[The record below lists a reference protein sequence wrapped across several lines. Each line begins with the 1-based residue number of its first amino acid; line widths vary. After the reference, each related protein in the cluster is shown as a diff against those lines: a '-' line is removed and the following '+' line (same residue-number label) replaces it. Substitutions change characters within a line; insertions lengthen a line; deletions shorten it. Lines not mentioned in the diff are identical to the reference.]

1 MENIDHPLL
10 HWIPYKLIEK
20 DGEVYFEWIYLG
32 EKRYLDPFFDET
44 MIKCR
49 SHSSNSKMFKVV
61 STVENLIDWSAELVS
76 AELKAFV
83 FHISRCGSTMLAQS
97 LAVSP
102 QNIIVS
108 EAPIIDEIIRSEFF
122 DLDKKRTLVKAIIAI
137 LGQKRFPEENNLV
150 VKLDSWHIFEA
161 GELRSI
167 FPELP
172 FVLLYRNPIEV
183 LKSHSKL
190 KGMHM
195 VPNLLPAAI
204 FGISNKQIEEITFE
218 QYSAV
223 VLEKYFEAYYNFH
236 ETDQN
241 VSVFNYKEGMKSIL
255 ERFLAI
261 MDADF
266 YIEEVDQMNER
277 LKKHSKNKKNT
288 FKGDSFVDENLAID
302 VSKVNRLYEKLE
314 EKLVGQLA
322 GRN

>member
-20 DGEVYFEWIYLG
+20 YGEVYFEWIYLG

-49 SHSSNSKMFKVV
+49 SHSSNSKRFKVV
-61 STVENLIDWSAELVS
+61 STVENLIDWSKQLVS

-83 FHISRCGSTMLAQS
+83 FHVSRCGSTMLAQS

-108 EAPIIDEIIRSEFF
+108 EAPIIDEIIRSELF
-122 DLDKKRTLVKAIIAI
+122 DLNKKRTLIKAIIAI
-137 LGQKRFPEENNLV
+137 IGQKRFPEERNLV

-161 GELRSI
+161 EELRSI

-236 ETDQN
+236 ETDQTAWG
-241 VSVFNYKEGMKSIL
+241 FNYKEGMRFIL

-288 FKGDSFVDENLAID
+288 FKGDSFVEDLAID

-314 EKLVGQLA
+314 EKLIGQLA

>member
-1 MENIDHPLL
+1 MENIDHALL

-20 DGEVYFEWIYLG
+20 DGDVYFEWIYLG

-44 MIKCR
+44 MMKCR
-49 SHSSNSKMFKVV
+49 SHSSNSKRFKVV
-61 STVENLIDWSAELVS
+61 STVENLIDWSKQLVS

-83 FHISRCGSTMLAQS
+83 FHVSRCGSTMLAQS

-108 EAPIIDEIIRSEFF
+108 EAPIIDEIIRSELF
-122 DLDKKRTLVKAIIAI
+122 DLDKKRTLIKAIIEI
-137 LGQKRFPEENNLV
+137 LGQKRFPEERNLV
-150 VKLDSWHIFEA
+150 IKLDSWHIFEA
-161 GELRSI
+161 AELRSV

-172 FVLLYRNPIEV
+172 FVLLYRDPIEV

-195 VPNLLPAAI
+195 VPHLLPAAI
-204 FGISNKQIEEITFE
+204 FGISNKQIEEITFQ

-236 ETDQN
+236 ETGQN
-241 VSVFNYKEGMKSIL
+241 VWGFNYKEGMKSIL

-288 FKGDSFVDENLAID
+288 FKGDSFVEEDLAID
-302 VSKVNRLYEKLE
+302 VSKVNRLYEKLD
-314 EKLVGQLA
+314 EKLIGQLA